1 MNIADKDFHKQL
13 EIDKLVKKLNDYTDL
28 YNEGH
33 PTISDQEWDKL
44 YFELVKKEIETGYYS
59 PNSPTQKINYKT
71 VDSLKKIIHTHL
83 MLSLDKTQDIEE
95 MKRFVGNNKFIAM
108 AKMDGLTCSLR
119 YKNGRLVSAE
129 TRGDGRIGE
138 DITHNALVIPSIP
151 NVIDYYDE
159 FVVDGEIIC
168 CKDIF
173 EAEFSNDYKNARNF
187 AAGSIRL
194 LSSEECSQRKLT
206 FVAWDCIT
214 GAEYMNSLSDKIT
227 LLQHKGFVTVPCI
240 CGDHKDVVEDA
251 INLVADMAHKNK
263 YPIDGVVIKYD
274 DCKYYETLGRTD
286 HHFRGGMA
294 FKFYDETYETKLI
307 GVEWTMGRTG
317 VLTPVAVFE
326 PIDIDG
332 CEVTRAS
339 MHNVSVL
346 NEVLGTP
353 YIGQKVEVFKA
364 NQIIPQIKSA
374 EKSDVLGGKYLFSP
388 KECPVCGGETM
399 LEVSSASDTRLLV
412 CQNPQ
417 CSGKLINRLDHF
429 CGKKGLD
436 IKGLSVATLE
446 KLIDW
451 EWVKSYAD
459 IFKLHEHKSDWTKKP
474 GFGEKSVSK
483 ILDAIEEG
491 KNCSTDKFIAALG
504 IPLIGTR
511 AAQDLDKQ
519 FWHWDNFIK
528 AVQSGYKFYE
538 LPNFGWEMHSSIVN
552 FDYTEA
558 IELVDKYIHILASV
572 YESLEEAPAAI
583 GGKTFVVT
591 GKLAHYK
598 NRDEIKAVIERYG
611 GKVASSVSGKTDY
624 LINND
629 MDSASSKNVSAKKLN
644 IPIISEDDFL
654 AMLEV

>member
-1 MNIADKDFHKQL
+1 MNIADKDFHKQM
-13 EIDKLVKKLNDYTDL
+13 EIDKLVKKLNEYTDL

-33 PTISDQEWDKL
+33 PAISDMEWDKL

-59 PNSPTQKINYKT
+59 PDSPTKKVYYKT
-71 VDSLKKIIHTHL
+71 VDKLNKIIHSHL
-83 MLSLDKTQDIEE
+83 MLSLDKTQDVEE
-95 MKRFVGNNKFIAM
+95 MENFIGHKKYIAM

-119 YKNGRLVSAE
+119 YKDGRLVSAE

-151 NVIDYYDE
+151 NVIDYYGE

-173 EAEFSNDYKNARNF
+173 EQEFSDEYKNARNF

-194 LSSEECSQRKLT
+194 LNSEECSQRKLT

-214 GAEYMNSLSDKIT
+214 GLSYMNSLADK
-227 LLQHKGFVTVPCI
+227 LMSLKNKGFIVVPNI
-240 CGDHKDVVEDA
+240 CGDNKNTVSDA
-251 INLVADMAHKNK
+251 INLIADMAHKEN
-263 YPIDGVVIKYD
+263 YPIDGVVFKYD
-274 DCKYYETLGRTD
+274 DCEYFDSLGRTD

-307 GVEWTMGRTG
+307 GIEWTMGRTG

-326 PIDIDG
+326 PVEIDG

-339 MHNVSVL
+339 MHNVSIL
-346 NEVLGTP
+346 NEILGVP

-364 NQIIPQIKSA
+364 NQIIPQIKTA
-374 EKSDVLGGKYLFSP
+374 DKSEALGNKYLFAP
-388 KECPVCGGETM
+388 KICPLCGGEVL

-417 CSGKLINRLDHF
+417 CEGKLINRLDHF

-436 IKGLSVATLE
+436 IKGLSKATLE

-451 EWVKSYAD
+451 GWVSSYAD
-459 IFKLHEHKSDWTKKP
+459 LFKLHEYKTEWSNKT
-474 GFGEKSVSK
+474 GFGVKSVGN
-483 ILDAIEEG
+483 ILNAIEES
-491 KNCSTDKFIAALG
+491 KNCALDKFIAALG

-519 FWHWDNFIK
+519 FWHWNNFIN
-528 AVQSGYKFYE
+528 AIETNFKFYDM
-538 LPNFGWEMHSSIVN
+538 PNFGWEMHSSLIN

-558 IELVDKYIHILASV
+558 IDLADNYLNVLASE
-572 YESLEEAPAAI
+572 YGMEETAAALD
-583 GGKTFVVT
+583 GKTFVVT
-591 GKLAHYK
+591 GKLALHK
-598 NRDEIKAVIERYG
+598 NRDEIKAVIERNG
-611 GKVASSVSGKTDY
+611 GKVVGSVSSKTDY

-629 MDSASSKNVSAKKLN
+629 INSTSSKNVSAKKLN

-654 AMLEV
+654 AMLER